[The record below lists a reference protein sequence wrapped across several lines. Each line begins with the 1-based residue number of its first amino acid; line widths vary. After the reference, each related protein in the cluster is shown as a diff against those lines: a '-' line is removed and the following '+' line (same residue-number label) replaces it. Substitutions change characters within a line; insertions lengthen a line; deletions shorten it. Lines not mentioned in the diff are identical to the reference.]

1 MGFNSENAKQAVRLF
16 ERLTEAKEESERVG
30 DGRTVEE
37 VYISRGFGDA
47 GVEVGRKHP
56 LFPELLD
63 MLIRVNKARV
73 YDAESKLRDLGAE
86 VPE

>member
-1 MGFNSENAKQAVRLF
+1 MSFNSENAKQAVRLF
-16 ERLTEAKEESERVG
+16 ERLTEAKEEAGCVG
-30 DGRTVEE
+30 DGRKVEG
-37 VYISRGFGDA
+37 VYISRGFGSN

-63 MLIRVNKARV
+63 VLIRVNKAHV
-73 YDAESKLRDLGAE
+73 CDVESKLRDLGAE